1 MPGRRVR
8 YRRILGG
15 GTADVGGRICTDVDS
30 QGWQL
35 PDDLSVVERQVVRLV
50 VLDTASRVL
59 LFHTHEPTD
68 PELGE
73 WWELPG
79 GGIEADE
86 TYVDAAIRELGEETG
101 IVATAVQ
108 VGAPTWQR
116 HATFRYR
123 GERRLQHEVVVPV
136 HLCTAAPAVDG
147 ALRVGLRGGGLL
159 RLPLVDGGARSRA
172 ALSASTLA
180 GLAELISTFLRG
192 ETIDEPYEVW
202 S

>member
-1 MPGRRVR
+1 
-8 YRRILGG
+8 
-15 GTADVGGRICTDVDS
+15 
-30 QGWQL
+30 L
-35 PDDLSVVERQVVRLV
+35 PDDLPVVERQVVRLV

-59 LFHTHEPTD
+59 LLHTHEPTAPD
-68 PELGE
+68 LGE

-123 GERRLQHEVVVPV
+123 GERRLQHEVVVTV
-136 HLCTAAPAVDG
+136 QLCTAAPAVDG
-147 ALRVGLRGGGLL
+147 ALRVGYEEEDYFAYRWWA
-159 RLPLVDGGARSRA
+159 VDEI
-172 ALSASTLA
+172 A
-180 GLAELISTFLRG
+180 GSSERFYPGRLAELIRTFLGR

>member
-1 MPGRRVR
+1 VE
-8 YRRILGG
+8 
-15 GTADVGGRICTDVDS
+15 S
-30 QGWQL
+30 QRWEL
-35 PDDLSVVERQVVRLV
+35 PDDLPVVERQVVRLV

-59 LFHTHEPTD
+59 LFHTHDPTY

-108 VGAPTWQR
+108 VGVPTWQR

-123 GERRLQHEVVVPV
+123 GERRLQHEVVVTV
-136 HLCTAAPAVDG
+136 HLSTAAPAVDG
-147 ALRVGLRGGGLL
+147 ALRVGYEEEDYFAYRWWA
-159 RLPLVDGGARSRA
+159 VDAI
-172 ALSASTLA
+172 A
-180 GLAELISTFLRG
+180 GSSERFYPGRLAELISAYLG
-192 ETIDEPYEVW
+192 SETIDEPYEVW

>member
-1 MPGRRVR
+1 MN
-8 YRRILGG
+8 
-15 GTADVGGRICTDVDS
+15 S
-30 QGWQL
+30 QGLAQL
-35 PDDLSVVERQVVRLV
+35 PDDLPVVERQVVRLV

-59 LFHTHEPTD
+59 LFHTHDPTAPD
-68 PELGE
+68 LGE

-101 IVATAVQ
+101 IVATAEQ

-123 GERRLQHEVVVPV
+123 GERRLQHEVVVTV
-136 HLCTAAPAVDG
+136 HLSTAAPSVDG
-147 ALRVGLRGGGLL
+147 ALRVGYEAEDYFAYRWWA
-159 RLPLVDGGARSRA
+159 VDEI
-172 ALSASTLA
+172 A
-180 GLAELISTFLRG
+180 GSSERFYPGRLAELIGTFLGG

>member
-1 MPGRRVR
+1 M
-8 YRRILGG
+8 
-15 GTADVGGRICTDVDS
+15 DS
-30 QGWQL
+30 QRWDL
-35 PDDLSVVERQVVRLV
+35 PDDLPVVERRVVRLV
-50 VLDTASRVL
+50 VLDTASQVL
-59 LFHTHEPTD
+59 LFHTHDPTY
-68 PELGE
+68 PELGT

-79 GGIEADE
+79 GGIEAGE

-123 GERRLQHEVVVPV
+123 AERRLQHEVVVTVQLSSAVPS
-136 HLCTAAPAVDG
+136 VDG
-147 ALRVGLRGGGLL
+147 ELRVGYEAEDYFSYRWWAVEEITGSSERFYPG
-159 RLPLVDGGARSRA
+159 RLAV
-172 ALSASTLA
+172 
-180 GLAELISTFLRG
+180 LISAYLGG